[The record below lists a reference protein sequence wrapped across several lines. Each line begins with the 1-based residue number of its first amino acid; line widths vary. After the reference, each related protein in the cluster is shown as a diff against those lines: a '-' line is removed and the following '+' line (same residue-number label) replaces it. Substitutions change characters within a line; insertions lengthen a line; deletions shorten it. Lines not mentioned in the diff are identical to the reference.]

1 MTIFVLVPAAP
12 YEIYFI
18 FPINDRILKMDQRIE
33 QDGEDLTEPQ
43 IKELAS
49 LLDKWAYRN
58 LVRVALP
65 FVAGVVGICNLIIF
79 R

>member
-18 FPINDRILKMDQRIE
+18 FPINDKIMAMNQQVEK
-33 QDGEDLTEPQ
+33 DGEDMTKQQ
-43 IKELAS
+43 ISELSS

-58 LVRVALP
+58 FVRVALP
-65 FVAGVVGICNLIIF
+65 FVAGVLGICNLTISK
-79 R
+79 